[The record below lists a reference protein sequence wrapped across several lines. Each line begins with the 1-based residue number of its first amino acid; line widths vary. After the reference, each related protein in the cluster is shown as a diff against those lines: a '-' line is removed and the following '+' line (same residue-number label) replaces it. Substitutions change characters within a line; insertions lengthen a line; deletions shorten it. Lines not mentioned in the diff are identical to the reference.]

1 MQKEKFN
8 HIYRTYSTKLY
19 NYALWLTR
27 NREASS
33 DIIQTVFIRFWNK
46 PIHYCH
52 DAELESW
59 LFTVTRTTCMDHFRK
74 CARHS
79 KLRLK
84 YGEETPPAKIESQE
98 DREIWQLLDDLSEK
112 ERSVLYL
119 RFRIGHSFK
128 DIANMLELKETAV
141 RVCSFR
147 ALEKLREKYEEE
159 LK

>member
-1 MQKEKFN
+1 MQKTKFD
-8 HIYRTYSTKLY
+8 HIYKAYSLKLY

-27 NREASS
+27 NKDASS
-33 DIIQTVFIRFWNK
+33 EIIQTVFIKFWKK
-46 PIHYCH
+46 PIKYSH

-59 LFTVTRTTCMDHFRK
+59 FYTTTRNACMDFFRK
-74 CARHS
+74 CARFS

-84 YGEETPPAKIESQE
+84 YSQETLPKNIESPE
-98 DREIWQLLDDLSEK
+98 DKEIWDLLDDLNEK

-128 DIANMLELKETAV
+128 DIANMLELKESAV

-147 ALEKLREKYEEE
+147 ALEKLRKKHGEE